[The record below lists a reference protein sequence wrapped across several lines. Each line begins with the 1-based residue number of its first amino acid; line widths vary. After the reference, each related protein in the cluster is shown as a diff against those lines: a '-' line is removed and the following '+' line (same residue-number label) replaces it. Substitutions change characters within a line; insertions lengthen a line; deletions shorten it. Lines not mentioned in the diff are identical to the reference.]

1 MQYQVTAFTR
11 DFYARE
17 FVMANSGSFC
27 LKDGF
32 SLDKRIEEE
41 EGFMGIMEWFQ
52 KGGPVMYLLL
62 LCSVCVVAILIER
75 FMFYRKAGRGIRAFT
90 DKLPGLVQD
99 GDWKRALQACEQDT
113 NAAAFV
119 AKEGLAAVVAGR
131 DTELALEMAYGTA
144 ASELRSGLNYLS
156 MIVTLSPLLGLLGT
170 IVGMI
175 NSFNIFNLQAGQP
188 LAITG
193 GIGEALIATAT
204 GLCVAILAL
213 VVHSYFAQKMDTI
226 LTELDKVIAV
236 ISAEDR
242 KRR

>member
-1 MQYQVTAFTR
+1 
-11 DFYARE
+11 
-17 FVMANSGSFC
+17 
-27 LKDGF
+27 
-32 SLDKRIEEE
+32 
-41 EGFMGIMEWFQ
+41 MGIMEWFQ

-62 LCSVCVVAILIER
+62 ICSVCVVAILIER
-75 FMFYRKAGRGIRAFT
+75 FMFYRKAGSGIRSFT
-90 DKLPGLVQD
+90 DTLPGLVQ
-99 GDWKRALQACEQDT
+99 GSDWNNALQACEADT

-119 AKEGLAAVVAGR
+119 AKEGLTAAATGS

-144 ASELRSGLNYLS
+144 AAELRSGLNYLS

-175 NSFNIFNLQAGQP
+175 NSFNIFSLQAGQP

-236 ISAEDR
+236 ITAEDR